1 MRNLLRFQSFNES
14 RGSDLI
20 KRLDVPIPIVG
31 VTKTNPVEHKILMS
45 YFRDYS
51 WSMYFDTEDRLFFG
65 GGDGHQDNGVI
76 YVTKEDIHSLMTPDD
91 LKLEQMFYEIDDLID
106 DTLIEEK
113 EFSNIESTINTYEYK
128 SYELITITIINRN
141 IGGLKNSAIDKV
153 KMFVELLSDTQ
164 NIFKITTIRNNH
176 VTDYSVNN
184 FENIFGGTP
193 SNPFSHIS
201 TIQIHV
207 IFKER

>member
-1 MRNLLRFQSFNES
+1 ITR
-14 RGSDLI
+14 
-20 KRLDVPIPIVG
+20 
-31 VTKTNPVEHKILMS
+31 
-45 YFRDYS
+45 
-51 WSMYFDTEDRLFFG
+51 
-65 GGDGHQDNGVI
+65 GGDRNAYTGLM

-91 LKLEQMFYEIDDLID
+91 LKLEQMLYEIDDLID

-113 EFSNIESTINTYEYK
+113 ELSNIESTINTYEYK

-141 IGGLKNSAIDKV
+141 IVVMKNSAIDKV
-153 KMFVELLSDTQ
+153 KMMVELLSDTQ
-164 NIFKITTIRNNH
+164 NILKITTIRNNH
-176 VTDYSVNN
+176 VTDYSANH
-184 FENIFGGTP
+184 FENIFSGTP